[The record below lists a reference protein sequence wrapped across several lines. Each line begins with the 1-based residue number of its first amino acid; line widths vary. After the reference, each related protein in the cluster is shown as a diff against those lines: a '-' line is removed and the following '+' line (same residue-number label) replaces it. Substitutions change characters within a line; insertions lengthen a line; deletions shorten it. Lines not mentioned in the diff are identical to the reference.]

1 MTGITNESRLRSE
14 LVTVAESLFHRG
26 LTAGSSGNISVRLD
40 DGGFLMTPTNSSLG
54 RLDGDQLSRLDAGG
68 RHIDGGQPTKEA
80 ALHRA
85 MHQRRPGDNAVVHL
99 HSPHA
104 TAVSC
109 LDGLDH
115 RNCIPPLTAYH
126 VMRVGPLPLVA
137 YHRPGD
143 PAVVAAIA
151 AIASDCHALLLANH
165 GPIVGEST
173 LQRAADAIE
182 ELEQT
187 ARILLLLGDRPARPL
202 TQAQIEELTDPPQ
215 SREEPSPP
223 ESRQGARHAGTNC
236 LKR

>member
-137 YHRPGD
+137 YHRSGD

-173 LQRAADAIE
+173 LQRAAVCHRRTRTDG
-182 ELEQT
+182 QDPPPS
-187 ARILLLLGDRPARPL
+187 RRPACSS
-202 TQAQIEELTDPPQ
+202 AH
-215 SREEPSPP
+215 PSPNRRADR
-223 ESRQGARHAGTNC
+223 STAIARGAVPT
-236 LKR
+236 